1 MRGAD
6 AESRQR
12 ERPRHRRSR
21 PRRPRSASALALG
34 GALCALLCLSASV
47 RGTADVPLSQWCAEA
62 GIGGADAKFAAE
74 GFHTLAEV
82 VEAELS
88 AADLAEIGLDDAQA
102 KLFFRA
108 FAGGGGGEGEGG
120 DSSLRSW
127 LGELGIEEAYS
138 NFEAEGFTTLAEV
151 VEAELTD
158 DDLKELGLRL
168 KARKLVKIELEKL
181 PEVEPAGAPA
191 PGPTPARKPASKPAA
206 PEKVTEM
213 PKIQMDDIIMLPNGG
228 QMVGKEAWGTI
239 IQTAVRRPKVTS
251 LEMLDEAVQEHSGF
265 AAMAE
270 ESSILFAGPD
280 GTEITD
286 IEQAKLTGPPP
297 RLYARPEEDHWV
309 WPGVEVGHKELV
321 QLPVNEFYSLDGPS
335 SVSEDPEGWSAPA
348 PVDLEAQAAARA
360 EAEQQEAELAAQR
373 KKAAKSCAT
382 RSPLPFRLCKPA
394 RHDAMLGAD
403 AILGGRKRA
412 RRKEK
417 KRKEKASKAKAK
429 ELEEREGSD
438 VGTAPFTVETLSLQP
453 KVLRVR
459 NFISRA
465 EAAALRR
472 MGEDAELEERLM
484 QGPPGCEDSPAG
496 CDVFRNETASWL
508 APSFGHWSV
517 LPPYGAEPLLA
528 GVRRRLSTLLRI
540 DPALMEATTI
550 SRMQAG
556 NHHWSHHDFHTAM
569 VTQDPL
575 DLGYFDDVRRESPC
589 AFAQHLRLIAVLAMM
604 MVSCAGNHQPLCLS
618 QHFPER
624 SELERLQQ
632 RRRAELSGTREKG
645 FSRFH

>member
-6 AESRQR
+6 AEPRQR
-12 ERPRHRRSR
+12 ERPQHRRSR
-21 PRRPRSASALALG
+21 PRRPRSAPALLG
-34 GALCALLCLSASV
+34 GALCALLCLSVSV
-47 RGTADVPLSQWCAEA
+47 LGTADVPLSQWCAEA
-62 GIGGADAKFAAE
+62 GLGGADAKFAAE

-108 FAGGGGGEGEGG
+108 FAGGGEGERDGGE
-120 DSSLRSW
+120 SSLRSW
-127 LGELGIEEAYS
+127 LGELGIEEAYA

-168 KARKLVKIELEKL
+168 KARKLVKIELKKL
-181 PEVEPAGAPA
+181 PEAEPAGAPA

-228 QMVGKEAWGTI
+228 QMVGKDAWGTI

-280 GTEITD
+280 GAEITD

-321 QLPVNEFYSLDGPS
+321 QLPVNEFYSIDGPS
-335 SVSEDPEGWSAPA
+335 SVGEDPEGWSAPA
-348 PVDLEAQAAARA
+348 PVDPEAQAAARA

-394 RHDAMLGAD
+394 
-403 AILGGRKRA
+403 
-412 RRKEK
+412 
-417 KRKEKASKAKAK
+417 
-429 ELEEREGSD
+429 
-438 VGTAPFTVETLSLQP
+438 QP
-453 KVLRVR
+453 
-459 NFISRA
+459 A
-465 EAAALRR
+465 
-472 MGEDAELEERLM
+472 
-484 QGPPGCEDSPAG
+484 
-496 CDVFRNETASWL
+496 
-508 APSFGHWSV
+508 
-517 LPPYGAEPLLA
+517 
-528 GVRRRLSTLLRI
+528 
-540 DPALMEATTI
+540 
-550 SRMQAG
+550 
-556 NHHWSHHDFHTAM
+556 
-569 VTQDPL
+569 
-575 DLGYFDDVRRESPC
+575 
-589 AFAQHLRLIAVLAMM
+589 
-604 MVSCAGNHQPLCLS
+604 
-618 QHFPER
+618 
-624 SELERLQQ
+624 
-632 RRRAELSGTREKG
+632 
-645 FSRFH
+645 